1 MKLSAVMD
9 WKSPDFRDADG
20 AKTPIVRERTSI
32 TVHPATD
39 AYRLI
44 DFEIQLQAL
53 VPDVKIGGSEDDKGY
68 GGFSP
73 RIQLNPEQVFSGEAG
88 VLEPTTTA
96 VDAGPWL
103 DISDSKS
110 GITILSHPSNPGHPQ
125 PWILRRAKS
134 MQNAVYPGKDPK
146 AVSTDQPTVLKYR
159 LILHRGDMEAKVI
172 SEIYAR
178 YGDS

>member
-1 MKLSAVMD
+1 
-9 WKSPDFRDADG
+9 
-20 AKTPIVRERTSI
+20 
-32 TVHPATD
+32 
-39 AYRLI
+39 
-44 DFEIQLQAL
+44 
-53 VPDVKIGGSEDDKGY
+53 GY

-73 RIQLNPEQVFSGEAG
+73 RIHLNPEQVFSGEAG

-96 VDAGPWL
+96 VEAGPWL